1 MSDQRLSIAQDL
13 SAIEDMYARL
23 HGEAI
28 NRAGD
33 PDIPGGAAMVM
44 LGPGADVEAWGYVQ
58 LSSMFGRLRLDAEEQ
73 HAIETQGIEP
83 PLSFLASWADI
94 VREERGQ
101 EPSQRRAKIGDEI
114 RYLRSAIDWML
125 SVNDDGEPWWLPVE
139 DFSTRLH
146 QVRSTLENV
155 LKAGTRSE
163 RINGRCNQPS
173 EKACKR
179 PRLIRERAE
188 REGDEDSYR
197 CPDCGASGAA
207 DWVAQCW
214 HRMVAEKGDAPE
226 WVTVK
231 VAAAATG
238 RSPKTIRRWTEPR
251 KDGSAKVAKREEGR
265 QIEVNWPDVRAAH
278 DTSQVRPWQIA
289 S

>member
-58 LSSMFGRLRLDAEEQ
+58 LSSLFGRLNVDKEEQ
-73 HAIETQGIEP
+73 DRIERTGIEP

-94 VREERGQ
+94 VREERGGA
-101 EPSQRRAKIGDEI
+101 PSARRASIGGEVL
-114 RYLRSAIDWML
+114 YLRASIDWML
-125 SVNDDGEPWWLPVE
+125 STNDEGEPWWLPVE
-139 DFSTRLH
+139 DFATRLH
-146 QVRSTLENV
+146 QVRVTLENV
-155 LKAGTRSE
+155 LKDGERSE
-163 RINGRCNQPS
+163 RINAKCNDPS
-173 EKACKR
+173 EKKCDR
-179 PRLIRERAE
+179 PRLVRERAD
-188 REGDEDSYR
+188 REGDEDSYH
-197 CPDCGASGAA
+197 CPSCGAAGGA
-207 DWVAQCW
+207 DWVARCW
-214 HRMVAEKGDAPE
+214 HRMVGEKGDAPE
-226 WVTVK
+226 WVTIA

-238 RSPKTIRRWTEPR
+238 RPPKTIRRWTEVR
-251 KDGSAKVAKREEGR
+251 KDGSAKVESRRTGT
-265 QIEVNWPDVRAAH
+265 QMEVKWAEVRAAH
-278 DTSQVRPWQIA
+278 DTSQRRPWQIA